1 MVGLFAEADYWII
14 LFYYY
19 EIFLY
24 LKIYNFY
31 CYFIRESF
39 FPASFYIFLEVLLK
53 ILSDNL

>member
-1 MVGLFAEADYWII
+1 MVGLIAEADYWII
-14 LFYYY
+14 LFYY
-19 EIFLY
+19 EIFCI

-53 ILSDNL
+53 ILSNN